1 MQRAT
6 KLDGNVQA
14 SHPSRIIY
22 PQSELISSQLLL
34 GELSKKFVLE
44 WQFNIGALLPWTIY
58 WRPFLSLWQKA
69 NFLHWRLPEE
79 HHPLSKW
86 FFLLHELWTFQTLL
100 TSEISHIAKTHI
112 YNLLTHHKGGADLR
126 VMSEVKKSTLRKAH
140 FDCFCSLVNLKGS
153 LH

>member
-6 KLDGNVQA
+6 KLHGNVQA

-34 GELSKKFVLE
+34 SDLSKSLCLNGISILE
-44 WQFNIGALLPWTIY
+44 LCCLEPHIGTT
-58 WRPFLSLWQKA
+58 FLSLWQKA

-112 YNLLTHHKGGADLR
+112 YNLLTHHEGGADLR
-126 VMSEVKKSTLRKAH
+126 VMSEVK
-140 FDCFCSLVNLKGS
+140 
-153 LH
+153 

>member
-44 WQFNIGALLPWTIY
+44 WHFNIGALLPWTTY

-112 YNLLTHHKGGADLR
+112 YNLLTHHKALKATW
-126 VMSEVKKSTLRKAH
+126 EQWAKKKS
-140 FDCFCSLVNLKGS
+140 SLWLFLFPCES
-153 LH
+153 